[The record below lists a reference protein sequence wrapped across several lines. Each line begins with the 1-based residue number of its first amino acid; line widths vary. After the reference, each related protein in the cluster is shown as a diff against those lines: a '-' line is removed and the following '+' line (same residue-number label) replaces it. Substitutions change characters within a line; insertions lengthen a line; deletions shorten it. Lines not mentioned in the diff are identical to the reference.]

1 MPKVK
6 RSTPWMSSVPIAP
19 KRSPTVAMRSP
30 CARERPVS
38 PPIQMKAKK
47 SRANIS
53 GAPNFRAASARK
65 GEISITATTLMVPPM
80 NEPKAD
86 IPSAGPARPWRAIWY
101 PSMPGRTPI
110 TVPMKAPRKTAR
122 RFPGVRAMANPWN
135 RAPMVSKVTPYSGPV
150 LPAPG
155 QRDHA
160 GGEGNLQQ
168 DPEKDERDDRRH
180 QRDGDARPPGAAL
193 HPAELHKEHGVA

>member
-1 MPKVK
+1 MISAVTISMPMVIGSK
-6 RSTPWMSSVPIAP
+6 
-19 KRSPTVAMRSP
+19 
-30 CARERPVS
+30 
-38 PPIQMKAKK
+38 
-47 SRANIS
+47 
-53 GAPNFRAASARK
+53 SARV
-65 GEISITATTLMVPPM
+65 AV
-80 NEPKAD
+80 
-86 IPSAGPARPWRAIWY
+86 GPR
-101 PSMPGRTPI
+101 PGRTPI

-193 HPAELHKEHGVA
+193 HPAELHKEHGGRRQQVSERLDCGYVEQ